1 MSNGFEGAVKEAF
14 WRFHSERQTAVS
26 ASIKSY
32 CREHGLAE
40 SSFYAWRKKIE
51 NRDAVQDQPSRRLPQ
66 GSHTARSSGGN
77 RIRTTRSCAP
87 VVPCSVASTVT
98 SRCERHRSERIG
110 LVALEIVG
118 EESPQS
124 AVTTTSSTLEIACPG
139 GVVIRLRED
148 VSFDILQR
156 VIEACEQS
164 HRVAAESAAE
174 VREVRLC

>member
-14 WRFHSERQTAVS
+14 WRFHSERQSAGS

-32 CREHGLAE
+32 CWEHGLAE

-51 NRDAVQDQPSRRLPQ
+51 KRDVGQDEPSRRLPH
-66 GSHTARSSGGN
+66 GRARSSGGT
-77 RIRTTRSCAP
+77 RIRTILSCAT
-87 VVPCSVASTVT
+87 VVPCSVTAT
-98 SRCERHRSERIG
+98 SRCKRHRSERVG

-118 EESPQS
+118 DESPQS
-124 AVTTTSSTLEIACPG
+124 TVTTMSPTLEIASPG

-148 VSFDILQR
+148 VSSDVLQR

-174 VREVRLC
+174 AREVRLC

>member
-1 MSNGFEGAVKEAF
+1 MSNGFEGTVKEAF
-14 WRFHSERQTAVS
+14 WRFHSERQTAGS

-51 NRDAVQDQPSRRLPQ
+51 KRDAAQDQPSRRLPQ

-77 RIRTTRSCAP
+77 RIRTTQSCAT
-87 VVPCSVASTVT
+87 VVPCWVASTAT
-98 SRCERHRSERIG
+98 SRCERHCSERVG

-118 EESPQS
+118 DESPQS
-124 AVTTTSSTLEIACPG
+124 TVTTTSPTLEIACPG
-139 GVVIRLRED
+139 GLVIRLRED
-148 VSFDILQR
+148 VSSNVLQR
-156 VIEACEQS
+156 VIEVCEQS
-164 HRVAAESAAE
+164 HRVAVGSAAE